1 MNFASGQRFVVLGR
15 NSLKPFELLSK
26 DLYKISVIGL
36 SSTFVILFAILSLQ
50 GLNTHHMWASRLWMR
65 PAMTLPFTFY
75 RQGLLL
81 LRPCFVSD
89 IKTKWFSSPSE
100 KILIMM
106 QAFRSQPGFQ
116 PRCDPSAFLFR
127 CRLCFHLL
135 YKLLFWRTQKA
146 DSKTRSNFDLIFNF
160 VARVLITMVWWQL
173 QRDGEGATYCDP

>member
-1 MNFASGQRFVVLGR
+1 MNFVSGQRFVVLGR
-15 NSLKPFELLSK
+15 NSLKPSELLSK
-26 DLYKISVIGL
+26 DLYKISVISL

-116 PRCDPSAFLFR
+116 PRCDPSAFLSR
-127 CRLCFHLL
+127 CRLCFHLF

-146 DSKTRSNFDLIFNF
+146 DSANKI
-160 VARVLITMVWWQL
+160 
-173 QRDGEGATYCDP
+173 